1 MITNISNIIEMEYN
15 SSNSLSFES
24 FVKGFCMKDLVDVDI
39 RVRYAETDQMGVAY
53 YANYLVWFEVGRSE
67 FCRKRGFRYAD
78 LEALGYKLVV
88 TDVHCKYRNSARYDE
103 AVIVRTRLKG
113 VNKRMITFGYQILRK
128 DREEVIAEG
137 ETRHICVD
145 SKGKTKSLPENFLV
159 CLTA

>member
-1 MITNISNIIEMEYN
+1 MMNDI
-15 SSNSLSFES
+15 
-24 FVKGFCMKDLVDVDI
+24 VDVDI

-67 FCRKRGFRYAD
+67 FCRTKGFRYAD

-88 TDVHCKYRNSARYDE
+88 SDVSCRYRNSARYDE
-103 AVIVRTRLKG
+103 TVIVRTRVIE

-128 DREEVIAEG
+128 GQEEVIAEG

-145 SKGKTKSLPENFLV
+145 LSGKTKSLPEKFLI
-159 CLTA
+159 CLTG